1 MNVTEKMIKRGLQH
15 VLDNQPKSTTC
26 VMLDDNGQEV
36 HITKDMV
43 VSVCH
48 QLLKQCR
55 SVKN

>member
-1 MNVTEKMIKRGLQH
+1 MNVTEKMITRGLQH
-15 VLDNQPKSTTC
+15 VLENQAKNTC
-26 VMLDDNGQEV
+26 VMLDDKGREV

-55 SVKN
+55 RVKN

>member
-1 MNVTEKMIKRGLQH
+1 MNVTEKMITRGLQH
-15 VLDNQPKSTTC
+15 VLENQAKNTC
-26 VMLDDNGQEV
+26 VMLDDKGGEV

>member
-1 MNVTEKMIKRGLQH
+1 MNVTEKMITRGLQH
-15 VLDNQPKSTTC
+15 VLENQAKNTC
-26 VMLDDNGQEV
+26 VMLDDKGLEV